1 MRHLTLRLASLCG
14 ETHAAVYHGWRR
26 LAALKAEL
34 KPALAQLVCIVEPG
48 SDAAH
53 SSAGEGAWQRVMGRE
68 CL

>member
-1 MRHLTLRLASLCG
+1 
-14 ETHAAVYHGWRR
+14 VYHGWRR